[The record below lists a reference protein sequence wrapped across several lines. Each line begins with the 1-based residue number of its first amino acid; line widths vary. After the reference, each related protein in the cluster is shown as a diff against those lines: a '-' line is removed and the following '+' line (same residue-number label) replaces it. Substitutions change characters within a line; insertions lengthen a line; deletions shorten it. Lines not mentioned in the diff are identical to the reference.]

1 MRSTIMTAISV
12 VLFDLLQHKVREI
25 SLSKQIYSHIISGSS
40 RKWSD
45 STWTHRKQLEQL
57 LQQVT
62 TLSVSHG
69 ITRASSVLRR
79 HRALLLVVKV
89 VFVVFPNSE
98 GLFGT
103 A

>member
-1 MRSTIMTAISV
+1 MCSTIMTAISV

-62 TLSVSHG
+62 TLSVSHEQ
-69 ITRASSVLRR
+69 
-79 HRALLLVVKV
+79 
-89 VFVVFPNSE
+89 N
-98 GLFGT
+98 
-103 A
+103 